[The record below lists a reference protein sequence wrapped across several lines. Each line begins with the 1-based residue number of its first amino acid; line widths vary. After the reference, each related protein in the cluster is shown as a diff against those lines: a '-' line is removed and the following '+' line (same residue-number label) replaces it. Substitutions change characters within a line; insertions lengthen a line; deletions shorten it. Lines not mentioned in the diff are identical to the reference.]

1 MLTTEK
7 QIIRTILKS
16 CRNDFCCNLLNI
28 SILPPHYAQ
37 CGQNVDFEIN
47 TTLIAVCPHILLLQ
61 VIARA
66 RRDLQKSNFEN
77 NCSVAFIT

>member
-1 MLTTEK
+1 MHNAGKML
-7 QIIRTILKS
+7 ILK
-16 CRNDFCCNLLNI
+16 
-28 SILPPHYAQ
+28 
-37 CGQNVDFEIN
+37 IN